1 MAWLGSL
8 APNDTGR
15 STGKSIYLR
24 ECARLPW
31 RRGAGSPPQ
40 FPALTE
46 WRARMSAEQF
56 RERVTQRRRPHA
68 GVPQPAGA
76 RRSSAIAAFL

>member
-24 ECARLPW
+24 DCAACHGDNLQ
-31 RRGAGSPPQ
+31 GSPPQ
-40 FPALTE
+40 FPVADRT
-46 WRARMSAEQF
+46 RARA
-56 RERVTQRRRPHA
+56 
-68 GVPQPAGA
+68 
-76 RRSSAIAAFL
+76 